1 METIPNHLINAICDT
16 LLSSLWLGLLLA
28 AAAGLAVLCTRK
40 QSAQLRYNLLVGGL
54 GVFTAA
60 VLFVFVKQMLA
71 HQTVSGTVAAQPTAL
86 PTIVISQQHIDTNKY
101 NHIAGL
107 LRAHAN
113 SIVLVWLLI
122 VLARA
127 LQLLTGLQ
135 SLYFLRRRQIAAVGD
150 EWAERVQQLADQMG
164 IKRLVGI
171 AESGMAKVPMV
182 IGHLKPLILIP
193 AGLITALPPAGIEA
207 ILVHELAHIHRR
219 DYLVNLLISSLE
231 VVFFFNPAV
240 LWLAALIRA
249 ERENCCDDMALAQT
263 GSKTNYIKA
272 LVACHEY
279 QAAVP
284 AYAMAFGGQK
294 KHLLGRVKR
303 MLSNSNASLSIAER
317 AVLAV
322 GLLMAVL
329 FTAAFTNPDKVSKLV
344 AKAKHAASTI
354 TKVAEQKA
362 QKPDT
367 LQKLSPL
374 GKPKNVAALSVADPI
389 AHLDTPQ
396 LTIYRPEQ
404 IGDPTDIL
412 IGNGDIQTRLVK
424 LDGVLYQ
431 LNSHADK
438 LMSMQVNGKTV
449 PTEDYPRYL
458 SVIDNLMQTK
468 LRGITRPLKVT
479 ASPLSP
485 ISTGLSN
492 LKQQPDY
499 NTNTQYNANNN
510 ANYNANYNAYKAGAL
525 AYHDGTARER
535 LTSDLIA
542 DGIIKN
548 ADELTSFK
556 LSDTEFIVNGKKIPG
571 ETYLKYRKAYVKA
584 PENGKQGTWT
594 WKYNFD

>member
-16 LLSSLWLGLLLA
+16 LLSSLWLGLILA

-54 GVFTAA
+54 GVFTTA
-60 VLFVFVKQMLA
+60 VLFVFVKQLLP
-71 HQTVSGTVAAQPTAL
+71 HETVSGTASVQTTTL
-86 PTIVISQQHIDTNKY
+86 PTTIVSQQHLDTNKY
-101 NHIAGL
+101 DFIAGL

-113 SIVLVWLLI
+113 SIVLIWLLI

-150 EWAERVQQLADQMG
+150 EWVERVQQLADQMG

-231 VVFFFNPAV
+231 VIFFFNPAV
-240 LWLAALIRA
+240 LWLSALIRA

-279 QAAVP
+279 QADVP

-294 KHLLGRVKR
+294 NHLLGRVQR
-303 MLSNSNASLSIAER
+303 MLSNSNTSLSIAER

-322 GLLMAVL
+322 GLLMGVL
-329 FTAAFTNPDKVSKLV
+329 FTAAFTNPDKVTQLVSKV
-344 AKAKHAASTI
+344 THTTVTI
-354 TKVAEQKA
+354 TNNTETETAKT
-362 QKPDT
+362 DT
-367 LQKLSPL
+367 LKKKLPPAS
-374 GKPKNVAALSVADPI
+374 KPKNVAPLGVAAPV
-389 AHLDTPQ
+389 APVDTPRM
-396 LTIYRPEQ
+396 TIYHPEK
-404 IGDPTDIL
+404 ISDSTDIL
-412 IGNGDIQTRLVK
+412 LGNGDMQTRLVK
-424 LDGVLYQ
+424 VDGVLYQ
-431 LNSHADK
+431 LNRRADR

-449 PTEDYPRYL
+449 PAEDYPRYL
-458 SVIDNLMQTK
+458 SIIDNLMQTK
-468 LRGITRPLKVT
+468 LRGITRPVNIT
-479 ASPLSP
+479 TSSPAP
-485 ISTGLSN
+485 ISSGLGS

-499 NTNTQYNANNN
+499 NTSTH
-510 ANYNANYNAYKAGAL
+510 
-525 AYHDGTARER
+525 AYHDGTVREK
-535 LTSDLIA
+535 LTADLIA

-548 ADELTSFK
+548 ADDLTSFK
-556 LSDTEFIVNGKKIPG
+556 LSDTEFIVNGKKIPA
-571 ETYLKYRKAYVKA
+571 ETYQKYRKAYVKA
-584 PENGKQGTWT
+584 PENGKQGSWA
-594 WKYNFD
+594 WMYNFEEK